1 MTVNKQHIIPAAIL
15 AAIAFNAVAVQW
27 RVTALTPEYL
37 LVQADITDD
46 ESAAFFANVRTAEAL
61 KISPDWKQRQALQ
74 AIHEDVQKN
83 VREPFAAKM
92 KEIPGFI
99 AYWPEPNGVKRYWK
113 PDGDHLNVKAAD
125 VVHNAFVKVA
135 PMKKDDTIDLGQ
147 AGKFVYDP
155 AKPTPVFKVNQVGYM
170 PKARKY
176 AYLGAWLAA
185 AGPLPLKAFDG
196 KPFEVVDEASG
207 SVALSGTLKA
217 RREDPVFDDQK
228 GLNVPFTGEEVLE
241 IDLTQLVKPGRY
253 FIRVAGIG
261 RSRTFNV
268 DDKAIAFAWG
278 VHMQGLFNKRCGI
291 EKKAPYTQWPAPAC
305 HLSVYRGVHPPDNY
319 SCIMPEDGAPL
330 FDAKGKKVEFTGFNI
345 ISANEAELK
354 DKNRVEISGGY
365 HDAADYDRR
374 PMHLDIPRALALLY
388 LLRPQNFTDSQLCIP
403 ESGNGI
409 PDILDEA
416 YWGVRHLLKAQQAD
430 GGVGTWIETVGHP
443 GGDHDGPERDSRIH
457 NYAISLPTHDSCY
470 EFIGAAALVARAFKA
485 AGDKK
490 TSDELLA
497 SSLKAWAW
505 CEKHGPVEKYMFA
518 YAGKW
523 KKGSEV
529 EVVYHEPARYSRRK
543 MLCAALNL
551 AALTGDN
558 KYFEPILKCVDDL
571 RKTAGS
577 QGGGWS
583 PFTFLEFALKD
594 QPLPT
599 ELEPFRDEWIQRRVK
614 DGDILLKD
622 IEDDFP
628 YRTPWLPAD
637 DRWVTTM
644 SWGHAQPLNR
654 AQKLV
659 VAHAF
664 TGDDKY
670 LEGALLAND
679 FHNGANPRGESL
691 TSGLGEVDPVKFLD
705 LQSVSDDIAEYVA
718 GITPYRWTFGIA
730 WDAKQMVLGDPPPAT
745 WPIWRRY
752 ANVEP
757 YTVATSEYTVWETI
771 MPGAA
776 VLGYLLPGPI
786 KVPDEVYSRK
796 PASDLRDLAGYWIVP

>member
-1 MTVNKQHIIPAAIL
+1 MAINRPHIISAA
-15 AAIAFNAVAVQW
+15 AAALIVLNADAVQW
-27 RVTALTPEYL
+27 RISALTPEYL
-37 LVQADITDD
+37 LVQADITDE
-46 ESAAFFANVRTAEAL
+46 ESAAFFADGRTAEAL
-61 KISPDWKQRQALQ
+61 RISPDWKQRQALQ
-74 AIHEDVQKN
+74 VIHEDVQKT

-99 AYWPEPNGVKRYWK
+99 AYWPEPNGVKRYSK
-113 PDGDHLNVKAAD
+113 PDGGHFSIRAAD

-135 PMKKDDTIDLGQ
+135 PMKKGDTVDLGQ

-155 AKPTPVFKVNQVGYM
+155 GKPTPVFKVNQVGYM

-207 SVALSGTLKA
+207 SVALSGTLKS

-228 GLNVPFTGEEVLE
+228 GLTVPFTGEEVLE
-241 IDLTQLVKPGRY
+241 IDLTPVVKPGRY

-261 RSRTFNV
+261 RSRAFNV

-345 ISANEAELK
+345 ISANEAQLK
-354 DKNRVEISGGY
+354 DKSRVEISGGY

-388 LLRPQNFTDSQLCIP
+388 LLRPQNFTDSQLNIP

-443 GGDHDGPERDSRIH
+443 GGDHDGPGEDSRHH

-485 AGDKK
+485 AGDTK
-490 TSDELLA
+490 TADALLA
-497 SSLKAWAW
+497 SSLKAWDW

-518 YAGKW
+518 YAGRW
-523 KKGSEV
+523 KKGEEV
-529 EVVYHEPARYSRRK
+529 EVVYREPARYSRRK

-551 AALTGDN
+551 AALTGDD

-571 RKTAGS
+571 RKSAS
-577 QGGGWS
+577 SKGGGWS

-594 QPLPT
+594 QRLPA
-599 ELEPFRDEWIQRRVK
+599 ELESFRDEWISRRVK

-628 YRTPWLPAD
+628 YRTPWLPAED
-637 DRWVTTM
+637 KWVTTM
-644 SWGHAQPLNR
+644 GWGHAQPLNR

-679 FHNGANPRGESL
+679 FNNGANPRGESL
-691 TSGLGEVDPVKFLD
+691 TSGLGEVYPVKFLD

-718 GITPYRWTFGIA
+718 GITPYRWTFGIS
-730 WDAKQMVLGDPPPAT
+730 WDAKQLALGDPPPAS

-752 ANVEP
+752 ANVEQ

-786 KVPDEVYSRK
+786 KVPDEVYTRK
-796 PASDLRDLAGYWIVP
+796 PASDLRDLPGYWIVP